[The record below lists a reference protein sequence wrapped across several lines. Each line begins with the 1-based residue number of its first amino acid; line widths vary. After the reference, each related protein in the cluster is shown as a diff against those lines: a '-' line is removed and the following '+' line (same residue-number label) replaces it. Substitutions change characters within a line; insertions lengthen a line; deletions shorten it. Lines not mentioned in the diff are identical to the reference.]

1 MVAVFVFTYQSQL
14 KSDDLS
20 NEELECLVI
29 EISKPRST
37 AYLVGTWYRPSSS
50 PTDLFGELLPK
61 LTPKIRN
68 YIYLVMSKAICC
80 LKQMITFLPF

>member
-1 MVAVFVFTYQSQL
+1 MAVFVFTYQSQL

-37 AYLVGTWYRPSSS
+37 AYLVGTWS